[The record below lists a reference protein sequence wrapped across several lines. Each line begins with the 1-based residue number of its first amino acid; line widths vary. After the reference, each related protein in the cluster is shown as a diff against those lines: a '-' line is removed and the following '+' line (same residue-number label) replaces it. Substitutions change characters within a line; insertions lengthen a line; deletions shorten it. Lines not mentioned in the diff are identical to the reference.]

1 MNILKNIF
9 THIIVIILCVISNNI
24 ANAQISENFQGW
36 TSNGGYASFSQAGS
50 GGTWSGVSAI
60 RAPGG
65 AASGTGSVGY
75 VQLQSANGILTLP
88 NIASGGVGTITI
100 RARVSSTNGGFS
112 VQKNVNGGGWT
123 NVQAF
128 TSSST
133 VGVTF
138 TATVNDASAN
148 IQLRINNTGGSGGR
162 ALYVHDVVTT
172 TSVSRPVVSNG
183 STSGTVGT
191 TFTTYNL
198 STLSTNSPTSY
209 TIVSGSVPGLAINT
223 TTGAITGTPTTAGT
237 YPIVFNATNAAGQS
251 LSNAT
256 LTVTISAVARPVVS
270 NGSTSGT
277 VATVFTTY
285 NLSTIATNSPTS
297 YTIVSGSVPGLT
309 INTSTGAIT
318 GTPTAAGT
326 YSIVFNATNAGG
338 TSLSN
343 ATLTITITKG
353 NQTITFNALSSVV
366 YGTAPGTLTATSS
379 SGLTVSFSSGTTTV
393 ATVAGTAITYVGAGS
408 SNITAT
414 QAGDA
419 NWNAAIAVIRSQVV
433 TAKALTVTGL
443 TGVNK
448 IYDGTTAATATG
460 TAILN
465 GVLAGDV
472 GNVTLSGT
480 PTFTFNTPGVGTSKP
495 ITTSGYSLTGSA
507 SANYS
512 LTQPTL
518 SANVTAKT
526 ITLTGATA
534 NNKVYNGTTAATIS
548 GGTLNGV
555 IAGDVGNVSVTT
567 GTFASA
573 NVGTNIAV
581 TAILSGSAASNY
593 ILTQPGLT
601 ANITKANQ
609 SITFGT
615 LADRFTGSANF
626 TLTATATSG
635 LTVTYTSSNPS
646 VATVA
651 GSTVTIVGAGTS
663 VITASQA
670 GNANY
675 NAAADVTQNQL
686 VISAPQSM
694 GNYIFTSLSL
704 APTGVIANTTFS
716 NISLST
722 ITQNN
727 AGGSLPNSFSGA
739 PSSGNWGGTI
749 NTSRYLQFTIT
760 ANAGYVLNIYS
771 LDMDVWRSGA
781 GATDI
786 TIRSSLDSYA
796 SDITTYGSYNTNQ
809 ASMPTVILP
818 SGFTGISTV
827 TFRIYGWGGSSTGD
841 WRLDN
846 IAIDGSVTS
855 TCTAAT
861 ALAFQTQPVTSN
873 QDVAI
878 PIVVKA
884 ICSGGATATS
894 LNTGSVTL
902 TTTGCGMK
910 QSGSSVQSITANF
923 VNGLATFNN
932 ITFSRST
939 QSNIN
944 LTTTNTQGLA
954 NVTSNNFTI
963 NAPSGS
969 SPTNTT
975 IASENFEST
984 TSWNYTIG
992 APVYS
997 GSGGGTDVTGIK
1009 TISSNKSLC
1018 KSYSQSNAADERKST
1033 TTVTFANQTIAASY
1047 EYSTFSFQL
1056 GSISTGGTGA
1066 GVDNG
1071 DNCTIQI
1078 SLDNGSTWSTLLTY
1092 NGNSDYEFPFS
1103 ASPVTSLAYNSNA
1116 IYNKPSTKSAFSVQ
1130 LPVGTTQFR
1139 FRMTAT
1145 NNRTNENWALDNV
1158 LLVGT
1163 DVPSGNPSPL
1173 PTATGGT
1180 VATCPNTDN
1189 TLTVLTTNTV
1199 GAVTY
1204 SWIPTTNMT
1213 PSAGNI
1219 ANPIVNPAVG
1229 TVYTVTIT
1237 DADYCTATATQTI
1250 SVPSGTAGVWTGAET
1265 NDWFYCR
1272 NWGNGVVPTSATN
1285 VTIPNGV
1292 TNIATIDPLST
1303 YSTPVSGIA
1312 YSNNITIN
1320 ASAQLVGMD
1329 NAELRVSGNWD
1340 NNGTFTPGI
1349 STVTFTGSGTSTID
1363 APTVQQFNNLII
1375 DKQVQL
1381 LVDAS
1386 TNGTGTLSVNNTLD
1400 LNGNVFTV
1408 NNPNASS
1415 IIRTAPGYVK
1425 SETQNGLARLLWQ
1438 IDDYSY
1444 SDNYVFP
1451 MGSNSNYLPVT
1462 FKLNSGNLGLA
1473 GVATY
1478 NSANA
1483 AAWPTG
1489 TENVID
1495 VNNPATA
1502 VQRFWHLES
1511 DQPANNYNTDV
1522 TFSFPGGED
1531 PTAGLGVNVKFQ
1543 RYNKPTDTWDLPLS
1557 TQTYTLAATRKVQV
1571 QGVTKFSWW
1580 GGGNDDNTNPLPVEL
1595 IGFKAN
1601 CNENATIIVNW
1612 ATATETNNDY
1622 FTIERSVD
1630 LISFEKVGVVSG
1642 ADNSNTLHNYSFIDE
1657 NPITGTSYYRLVQTD
1672 YNGEFE
1678 TFDPVAINCGN
1689 RITNS
1694 INIYPN
1700 PANNSLQIALS
1711 IGNKDIGT
1719 LNLYNNLGQ
1728 KIITH
1733 SIEPAAGLNTYNVDL
1748 SSLPDGQYFIM
1759 INMGNSVLPTQK
1771 LIVSHY

>member
-1 MNILKNIF
+1 MNNQKNIF
-9 THIIVIILCVISNNI
+9 TYAIVIFLCVISANIVNAQINITTTAAVTQNFDGMSATTTLPANWRVAAQNASPTWSAGATTVGIQASSGTPATGGTYNWGTSSSERAVGAMTSGGFNSPNNFMAEYVNSNSNAITQLTISYTGERYRRNSAAASIQFFYSLNGTTWTAVTAGNIAAASFPTGASAYNFPSPLIVNVSAFNIASLNI
-24 ANAQISENFQGW
+24 AN
-36 TSNGGYASFSQAGS
+36 
-50 GGTWSGVSAI
+50 
-60 RAPGG
+60 G
-65 AASGTGSVGY
+65 AKFYLRWNLNTTGSNS
-75 VQLQSANGILTLP
+75 QGIGIDNVSVTAAF
-88 NIASGGVGTITI
+88 ASPP
-100 RARVSSTNGGFS
+100 S
-112 VQKNVNGGGWT
+112 V
-123 NVQAF
+123 
-128 TSSST
+128 
-133 VGVTF
+133 
-138 TATVNDASAN
+138 
-148 IQLRINNTGGSGGR
+148 
-162 ALYVHDVVTT
+162 
-172 TSVSRPVVSNG
+172 PVLSNG
-183 STSGTVGT
+183 STSGSVGT
-191 TFTTYNL
+191 AFTTFNL
-198 STLSTNSPTSY
+198 STLATNSPTSY
-209 TIVSGSVPGLAINT
+209 AIVSGLPPGLSLNT
-223 TTGAITGTPTTAGT
+223 STGAITGTPTTAGT
-237 YPIVFNATNAAGQS
+237 YSTVFNATNG
-251 LSNAT
+251 
-256 LTVTISAVARPVVS
+256 
-270 NGSTSGT
+270 SGT
-277 VATVFTTY
+277 
-285 NLSTIATNSPTS
+285 ST
-297 YTIVSGSVPGLT
+297 
-309 INTSTGAIT
+309 
-318 GTPTAAGT
+318 
-326 YSIVFNATNAGG
+326 
-338 TSLSN
+338 SN
-343 ATLTITITKG
+343 ATLTITIAKG
-353 NQTITFNALSSVV
+353 NQTITFNPLGSVV
-366 YGTAPGTLTATSS
+366 YGTVPGNLTATST
-379 SGLTVSFSSGTTTV
+379 SGLTVSFTSATPSVAALSGTNN
-393 ATVAGTAITYVGAGS
+393 ATITYGAVGS
-408 SNITAT
+408 SNITAS

-419 NWNAAIAVIRSQVV
+419 NWNAATAVVRAQSV
-433 TAKALTVTGL
+433 TQKVLTVTGL

-448 IYDGTTAATATG
+448 QYDGTTAATATG
-460 TAILN
+460 TPALN

-472 GNVTLSGT
+472 GNVTITGT
-480 PTFTFNTPGVGTSKP
+480 PTFTFNTAAVGIAKP
-495 ITTSGYSLTGSA
+495 ITTSGYTLTGSA
-507 SANYS
+507 SGNYS

-518 SANVTAKT
+518 SANVTVKT

-534 NNKVYNGTTAATIS
+534 NNKVYDTNTSATITS
-548 GGTLNGV
+548 GTLNGV
-555 IAGDVGNVSVTT
+555 VAADVANVSATT

-581 TAILSGSAASNY
+581 TVLLTGSAAGNY

-609 SITFGT
+609 TITFGT
-615 LADRFTGSANF
+615 LADRFTGGANF
-626 TLTATATSG
+626 ALTATASSG
-635 LTVTYTSSNPS
+635 LAVSYTSSNTA

-651 GSTVTIVGAGTS
+651 GSTVTIVGAGSTI
-663 VITASQA
+663 ITASQT
-670 GNANY
+670 GNSNY
-675 NAAADVTQNQL
+675 FAAADVQQTQL
-686 VISAPQSM
+686 IIDAPVTM
-694 GNYIFTSLSL
+694 ATYLFTGWSSSPSVGSLS
-704 APTGVIANTTFS
+704 PSGVVSNVTFS
-716 NISLST
+716 NISYNN
-722 ITQNN
+722 ITPNGNYPSGN
-727 AGGSLPNSFSGA
+727 AFGGSGS
-739 PSSGNWGGTI
+739 WGTALSA
-749 NTSRYLQFTIT
+749 TRYIQFTVT
-760 ANAGYVLNIYS
+760 AASGYLLNLYS
-771 LDMDVWRSGA
+771 FDMEAWRSAA
-781 GATDI
+781 GATNYA
-786 TIRSSLDSYA
+786 IRSSLDG
-796 SDITTYGSYNTNQ
+796 YGSNL
-809 ASMPTVILP
+809 ASGSVGTTAQTSVSTLTLP

-827 TFRIYGWGGSSTGD
+827 TFRIYGYGGNSTGD

-846 IAIDGSVTS
+846 FAIDGSVTS
-855 TCTAAT
+855 SCTTPT

-884 ICSGGATATS
+884 TCSGGATATS

-902 TTTGCGMK
+902 TTTGCGMQ

-923 VNGLATFNN
+923 VNGVATFNN

-939 QSNIN
+939 QTNIN
-944 LTTTNTQGLA
+944 FTTTNTQGLT

-992 APVYS
+992 TPTYS
-997 GSGGGTDVTGIK
+997 GSGGGGVDVTGIK

-1116 IYNKPSTKSAFSVQ
+1116 TYNKPSTKSAFSVQ

-1145 NNRTNENWALDNV
+1145 SNRTNENWALDNV

-1163 DVPSGNPSPL
+1163 DIPSGNPSPL

-1204 SWIPTTNMT
+1204 SWNPTTNMT

-1250 SVPSGTAGVWTGAET
+1250 SVPSGTDGVWTGAET

-1292 TNIATIDPLST
+1292 ANIATIDPLST

-1312 YSNNITIN
+1312 YANNITIN
-1320 ASAQLVGMD
+1320 ASAQLVGID

-1340 NNGTFTPGI
+1340 NDGSFTPGI

-1363 APTVQQFNNLII
+1363 GLTAQQFNILTI

-1386 TNGTGTLSVNNTLD
+1386 TNGTGILAVNNTLD

-1408 NNPNASS
+1408 NNPDAAS
-1415 IIRTAPGYVK
+1415 ITRTAPGYIK
-1425 SETQNGLARLLWQ
+1425 SETQNGSARLLWQ
-1438 IDDYSY
+1438 MDDYSY

-1451 MGSNSNYLPVT
+1451 MGSNSSYLPVT
-1462 FKLNSGNLGLA
+1462 FKLNNGNLGLA

-1489 TENVID
+1489 TENVLD

-1511 DQPANNYNTDV
+1511 DQPANNYNADV

-1557 TQTYTLAATRKVQV
+1557 TQTYTLAATRTVQV

-1580 GGGNDDNTNPLPVEL
+1580 GGGNDDNTNPLPIEL

-1630 LISFEKVGVVSG
+1630 LISFEKVGVISG
-1642 ADNSNTLHNYSFIDE
+1642 ADNSNTLHNYSFTDE
-1657 NPITGTSYYRLVQTD
+1657 NPINGTSYYRLVQTD

-1678 TFDPVAINCGN
+1678 TFAPVAINCFD
-1689 RITNS
+1689 RTTNS
-1694 INIYPN
+1694 INVYPN

-1728 KIITH
+1728 KIISH

-1771 LIVSHY
+1771 LIVSHN

>member
-9 THIIVIILCVISNNI
+9 THIIVLFLCVISANKV
-24 ANAQISENFQGW
+24 NAQISENFQSW
-36 TSNGGYASFSQAGS
+36 TSRGSYSSFTQAGS
-50 GGTWSGVSAI
+50 GGNWTAVSTI
-60 RAPGG
+60 VAPTG
-65 AASGTGSVGY
+65 AASGTGSTGY
-75 VQLQSANGILTLP
+75 CQLQSANGIITLP
-88 NIASGGVGTITI
+88 NIASGGVGTVTI

-270 NGSTSGT
+270 NGSTNGT
-277 VATVFTTY
+277 VGTVFTTY

-326 YSIVFNATNAGG
+326 YSIVFNATNVGG

-343 ATLTITITKG
+343 ATLTITIAKG

-460 TAILN
+460 TATLN

-480 PTFTFNTPGVGTSKP
+480 PTFTFNTPGVDTSKP

-609 SITFGT
+609 TITFGT

-796 SDITTYGSYNTNQ
+796 SDITTYGSYNSNQ

-873 QDVAI
+873 QDAAI
-878 PIVVKA
+878 PLVVKA

-910 QSGSSVQSITANF
+910 QSGSSVSSITANF
-923 VNGLATFNN
+923 VNGVATFNN

-939 QSNIN
+939 QTNIN
-944 LTTTNTQGLA
+944 FTTTNTQGLT

-963 NAPSGS
+963 NAPTGTT
-969 SPTNTT
+969 PTNTT

-984 TSWNYTIG
+984 TSWNYVVG
-992 APVYS
+992 SPSYS
-997 GSGGGTDVTGIK
+997 GSGGGGVDVTGIK
-1009 TISSNKSLC
+1009 TISGNKSLS
-1018 KSYSQSNAADERKST
+1018 KSFSTNNSADERKST
-1033 TTVTFANQTIAASY
+1033 TTVTFDNKTIAASY
-1047 EYSTFSFQL
+1047 EQSTFSFQL

-1066 GVDNG
+1066 GVDNA

-1078 SLDNGSTWSTLLTY
+1078 SLDGGTSWSTLLTY

-1103 ASPVTSLAYNSNA
+1103 ASPVTSLVYNANA
-1116 IYNKPSTKSAFSVQ
+1116 SYNKPSTKSAFSVQ
-1130 LPVGTTQFR
+1130 LPAGTTQFR
-1139 FRMTAT
+1139 FRMTAA
-1145 NNRTNENWALDNV
+1145 NNRINENWALDNV

-1163 DVPSGNPSPL
+1163 DIPSGNPAPL

-1180 VATCPNTDN
+1180 IATCPNTDN
-1189 TLTVLTTNTV
+1189 TLTVLTSNTV
-1199 GAVTY
+1199 GTVSY
-1204 SWIPTTNMT
+1204 SWSPTTNMT
-1213 PSAGNI
+1213 PSVGNI
-1219 ANPIVNPAVG
+1219 ATPVVNPTAG

-1250 SVPSGTAGVWTGAET
+1250 TVPTGTAGLWTGAET

-1272 NWGNGVVPTSATN
+1272 NWGNGVIPTSTTN
-1285 VTIPNGV
+1285 VTIPNAV

-1303 YSTPVSGIA
+1303 FSTPFSGIA
-1312 YSNNITIN
+1312 YANNITIN
-1320 ASAQLVGMD
+1320 TSAQLVGVD
-1329 NAELRVSGNWD
+1329 NADLQVSANWA
-1340 NNGTFTPGI
+1340 NNGLFTPGI

-1363 APTVQQFNNLII
+1363 GATAQQFNNLTIN
-1375 DKQVQL
+1375 KTVQL

-1386 TNGTGTLSVNNTLD
+1386 TNGTGALAVNQLLD
-1400 LNGNVFTV
+1400 LNQHTFTIS
-1408 NNPNASS
+1408 NPIN
-1415 IIRTAPGYVK
+1415 TAITHTSPGYVL
-1425 SETQNGLARLLWQ
+1425 SETQDGAARLLWQ
-1438 IDDYSY
+1438 IDDFSY
-1444 SDNYVFP
+1444 TDNYTFP
-1451 MGSNSNYLPVT
+1451 MGNSNGNYLPVT
-1462 FKLNSGNLGLA
+1462 FKLNSGNFGLA

-1478 NSANA
+1478 KSTNA
-1483 AAWPTG
+1483 TAWPTG
-1489 TENVID
+1489 IENVLD
-1495 VNNPATA
+1495 VNNPPTA

-1511 DQPANNYNTDV
+1511 DQPANNYNADV
-1522 TFSFPGGED
+1522 TFSFPGSED
-1531 PTAGLGVNVKFQ
+1531 PSFGIGANVKFQ
-1543 RYNKPTDTWDLPLS
+1543 RYNKPTDTWDFPLT
-1557 TQTYTLAATRKVQV
+1557 TQTFTATSTRTVQV
-1571 QGVTKFSWW
+1571 SGITKFSWW

-1595 IGFKAN
+1595 VSFKGN
-1601 CNENATIIVNW
+1601 CNAGDVTITW

-1622 FTIERSVD
+1622 FTIQRSRNLVD
-1630 LISFEKVGVVSG
+1630 YEDVAIIQGSG
-1642 ADNSNTLHNYSFIDE
+1642 NSNTFKTYSVIDE
-1657 NPITGTSYYRLVQTD
+1657 NALSGTSYYRLIQTD
-1672 YNGEFE
+1672 FNGENEVFNPIVVGCVDNGMA
-1678 TFDPVAINCGN
+1678 TIAV
-1689 RITNS
+1689 
-1694 INIYPN
+1694 YPN
-1700 PANNSLQIALS
+1700 PATNVLNIQVNNGATGKGS
-1711 IGNKDIGT
+1711 IT
-1719 LNLYNNLGQ
+1719 LYNQLGQ
-1728 KIITH
+1728 RVITEGI
-1733 SIEPAAGLNTYNVDL
+1733 STSVGINTYTINTNN
-1748 SSLPDGQYFIM
+1748 LPVGQYFVQFVM
-1759 INMGNSVLPTQK
+1759 ENTTLPVQK
-1771 LIVSHY
+1771 IVIAD

>member
-1 MNILKNIF
+1 VQQTQLIIDAPVTMATYLF
-9 THIIVIILCVISNNI
+9 TGWSATPSVGSLSPSGVISN
-24 ANAQISENFQGW
+24 
-36 TSNGGYASFSQAGS
+36 
-50 GGTWSGVSAI
+50 V
-60 RAPGG
+60 
-65 AASGTGSVGY
+65 
-75 VQLQSANGILTLP
+75 
-88 NIASGGVGTITI
+88 
-100 RARVSSTNGGFS
+100 
-112 VQKNVNGGGWT
+112 
-123 NVQAF
+123 
-128 TSSST
+128 
-133 VGVTF
+133 
-138 TATVNDASAN
+138 
-148 IQLRINNTGGSGGR
+148 
-162 ALYVHDVVTT
+162 
-172 TSVSRPVVSNG
+172 
-183 STSGTVGT
+183 
-191 TFTTYNL
+191 
-198 STLSTNSPTSY
+198 
-209 TIVSGSVPGLAINT
+209 
-223 TTGAITGTPTTAGT
+223 
-237 YPIVFNATNAAGQS
+237 
-251 LSNAT
+251 
-256 LTVTISAVARPVVS
+256 
-270 NGSTSGT
+270 
-277 VATVFTTY
+277 
-285 NLSTIATNSPTS
+285 
-297 YTIVSGSVPGLT
+297 
-309 INTSTGAIT
+309 
-318 GTPTAAGT
+318 
-326 YSIVFNATNAGG
+326 
-338 TSLSN
+338 
-343 ATLTITITKG
+343 
-353 NQTITFNALSSVV
+353 
-366 YGTAPGTLTATSS
+366 
-379 SGLTVSFSSGTTTV
+379 
-393 ATVAGTAITYVGAGS
+393 
-408 SNITAT
+408 
-414 QAGDA
+414 
-419 NWNAAIAVIRSQVV
+419 
-433 TAKALTVTGL
+433 
-443 TGVNK
+443 
-448 IYDGTTAATATG
+448 
-460 TAILN
+460 
-465 GVLAGDV
+465 
-472 GNVTLSGT
+472 
-480 PTFTFNTPGVGTSKP
+480 
-495 ITTSGYSLTGSA
+495 
-507 SANYS
+507 
-512 LTQPTL
+512 
-518 SANVTAKT
+518 
-526 ITLTGATA
+526 
-534 NNKVYNGTTAATIS
+534 
-548 GGTLNGV
+548 
-555 IAGDVGNVSVTT
+555 
-567 GTFASA
+567 
-573 NVGTNIAV
+573 
-581 TAILSGSAASNY
+581 
-593 ILTQPGLT
+593 
-601 ANITKANQ
+601 
-609 SITFGT
+609 
-615 LADRFTGSANF
+615 
-626 TLTATATSG
+626 
-635 LTVTYTSSNPS
+635 
-646 VATVA
+646 
-651 GSTVTIVGAGTS
+651 
-663 VITASQA
+663 
-670 GNANY
+670 
-675 NAAADVTQNQL
+675 
-686 VISAPQSM
+686 
-694 GNYIFTSLSL
+694 
-704 APTGVIANTTFS
+704 TFS
-716 NISLST
+716 NISYSNITPNGNYPSGNAFGGSGSWGTALST
-722 ITQNN
+722 TRYIQFTVT
-727 AGGSLPNSFSGA
+727 A
-739 PSSGNWGGTI
+739 SSG
-749 NTSRYLQFTIT
+749 YL
-760 ANAGYVLNIYS
+760 LNLYS
-771 LDMDVWRSGA
+771 FDMEAWRSSA
-781 GATDI
+781 GATNY
-786 TIRSSLDSYA
+786 TIRSSIDSYA
-796 SDITTYGSYNTNQ
+796 SDLATGSVGTTAQTSVSTL
-809 ASMPTVILP
+809 TLP

-827 TFRIYGWGGSSTGD
+827 TFRIYGWGGNSNGD

-846 IAIDGSVTS
+846 FAIDGSVTS
-855 TCTAAT
+855 SCTTPT

-1173 PTATGGT
+1173 PTANGGT

-1349 STVTFTGSGTSTID
+1349 STVAFTGSGTSTID

-1386 TNGTGTLSVNNTLD
+1386 TNGTGTLAVNNTLD

-1408 NNPNASS
+1408 NNPNAAS

-1425 SETQNGLARLLWQ
+1425 SETQNGSARLLWQ

-1557 TQTYTLAATRKVQV
+1557 TQTYTLAATRTVQV